1 MFSNKPSQSM
11 SDPVPV
17 IEAQGIGKLYNRRW
31 ALRNVNIK
39 VFAGERV
46 LLWGPNG
53 SGKTSLLRILATL
66 SRASRGELKLFGLE
80 AIKYKRDL
88 RNRIGYL
95 GHNLTLYDDLTARE
109 NLNLYSKLYSVKNPE
124 NLYMP
129 LIYTFGLVSFLDSR
143 VRNYSRGM
151 QQKLAIV
158 KALIHQPEI
167 LLLDEPSTGLDAEST
182 HKLEEVLAQY
192 DGTIVFSSHDIEFGL
207 SVGNRVLVLSNGSII
222 ADKSVQ
228 EIDSIDLQHPTQR
241 HKLTIQP

>member
-1 MFSNKPSQSM
+1 
-11 SDPVPV
+11 
-17 IEAQGIGKLYNRRW
+17 
-31 ALRNVNIK
+31 
-39 VFAGERV
+39 
-46 LLWGPNG
+46 
-53 SGKTSLLRILATL
+53 
-66 SRASRGELKLFGLE
+66 
-80 AIKYKRDL
+80 
-88 RNRIGYL
+88 
-95 GHNLTLYDDLTARE
+95 
-109 NLNLYSKLYSVKNPE
+109 
-124 NLYMP
+124 
-129 LIYTFGLVSFLDSR
+129 